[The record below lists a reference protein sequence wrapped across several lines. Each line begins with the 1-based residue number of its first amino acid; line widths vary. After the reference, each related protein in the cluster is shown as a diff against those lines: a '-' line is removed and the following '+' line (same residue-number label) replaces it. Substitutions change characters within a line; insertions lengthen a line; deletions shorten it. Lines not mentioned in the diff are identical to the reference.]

1 MIYNNMNN
9 YTIGESDVYYLL
21 ESTKEMEEYLHANFL
36 FTKKELERAKARWEK
51 KGKPAI
57 VKKGFFGLGK
67 WQLTK
72 KK

>member
-1 MIYNNMNN
+1 
-9 YTIGESDVYYLL
+9 
-21 ESTKEMEEYLHANFL
+21 L